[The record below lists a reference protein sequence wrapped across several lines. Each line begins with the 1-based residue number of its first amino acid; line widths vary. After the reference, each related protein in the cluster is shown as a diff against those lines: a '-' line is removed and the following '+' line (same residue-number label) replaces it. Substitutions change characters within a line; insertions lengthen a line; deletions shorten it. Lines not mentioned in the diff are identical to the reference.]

1 MIVMYCVTKE
11 CGNVISCCTALEASL
26 LPKGHLKE
34 QFITSSQNNATNPG
48 LGKHSPY
55 ENNK

>member
-1 MIVMYCVTKE
+1 MIVMYGVTKE

-34 QFITSSQNNATNPG
+34 KFITSSQNNATNPG